1 MKKITAIIC
10 LALLSLTANAGETW
24 RKETYESGESLYI
37 SGYTGAFNTLFLV
50 GENGVG
56 IIYRSASAKSL
67 ANGIASISINGSAE
81 VPIEIEQTPGS
92 IYEIRNSLGLA
103 NALANA
109 TTAKLKIRV
118 CDWSACK
125 FAKQGGKLQEIIWE
139 WDEPLSTT
147 FPDFKPYPMK

>member
-1 MKKITAIIC
+1 MKNFLLTIAALCYAI
-10 LALLSLTANAGETW
+10 AANAGETW
-24 RKETYESGESLYI
+24 RIETYESGESVYI

-67 ANGIASISINGSAE
+67 ADGIASISINGSAE
-81 VPIEIEQTPGS
+81 IPIQIEQTPRS
-92 IYEIRNSLGLA
+92 IYAIKNSLGLA

-118 CDWSACK
+118 CDWSACN
-125 FAKQGGKLQEIIWE
+125 FAKQGGKFQDLTWE
-139 WDEPLSTT
+139 WDEPLSKT
-147 FPDFKPYPMK
+147 FPNFRPYQLR